1 MIPAVL
7 ASPSWLRPRP
17 KRKPRILQAQ
27 PYVEQIVEP
36 RRGGRGRDGAEWVEQ
51 CREEL
56 ALAKRG
62 EKRVFISALH
72 SLPDDEA
79 IATWNA
85 SEASWFH
92 GGDYDAREL
101 MLHMERR
108 GLPAMEG
115 LLRYAE
121 GKLPSAVLGL
131 IRVESPR
138 VAPYLAQVLA
148 KGKKAELAEKW
159 FLTYP
164 KAACL
169 GLIPAALGSDRTV
182 ASASGHA
189 LRYLASTGQLE
200 RIRATARRW
209 DGDVER
215 EIDEVLSDDQPTRVP
230 TLPSFVRLD
239 ALSLTS
245 LGEALP
251 ESAREHL
258 ALMLRFTPTLPAYS
272 GLREVR
278 AACDRES
285 LREFAFGIFSQW
297 LEAGADPAH
306 DWAIAALGHLGDDVL
321 VERAVPLLR
330 TLQFTQVA
338 SRSTKLL
345 HAIALVGTDLAF
357 AHLDRIA
364 RTGGTPLLRS
374 NANAAM
380 ERVAMRLGIP
390 PDELEDRRAPHLELD
405 ARGRLT
411 FENGWTASLDA
422 YLKPV
427 LLDTEGKL
435 RKAFPKGTAAVDG
448 ARWKALQK
456 NAKLVAESQIQ
467 RFERAMTSERTWTAK
482 AFREVILAHPLLIHV
497 ARRLVWRD
505 AEGRTFRV
513 VEDATL
519 ADVHDAPFTLRA
531 AHVRVAHPIE
541 LGDALTAWARLF
553 DEYEILQP
561 FEQLGRATY
570 VLNKEER
577 EGTLL
582 HRFEGRVVPWE
593 RALRLLR
600 HGFDDVSSGSR
611 IHAMRSHVTR
621 TIRVLVSFDPGLVRG
636 DPKANVG
643 QQITRVQV
651 EGIDSLAK
659 LSPITASEVLR
670 RVAALEDKARPFG
683 HVFETARSAGFA

>member
-7 ASPSWLRPRP
+7 ASPPWLRPRHQ
-17 KRKPRILQAQ
+17 RKARILPAQ
-27 PYVEQIVEP
+27 PYVEQIEP
-36 RRGGRGRDGAEWVEQ
+36 GRGGRGRDDAEWVAH

-56 ALAKRG
+56 AAAKRG
-62 EKRVFISALH
+62 EKRVFVSALH

-101 MLHMERR
+101 MLLMERR

-148 KGKKAELAEKW
+148 KGKKAALAENWLLK
-159 FLTYP
+159 YP

-169 GLIPAALGSDRTV
+169 GLIPAALGSDRRV

-189 LRYLASTGQLE
+189 LRYLASTGHLE
-200 RIRATARRW
+200 SIHAAARLW
-209 DGDVER
+209 DGEVER
-215 EIDEVLSDDQPTRVP
+215 EIEEVLSDDQPARVP

-239 ALSLTS
+239 ALSLTA

-251 ESAREHL
+251 QTACEHL
-258 ALMLRFTPTLPAYS
+258 ALMLRFTPAVPAYS

-278 AACDRES
+278 ATCDRES

-306 DWAIAALGHLGDDVL
+306 DWAIAALGHLGDDEL

-330 TLQFTQVA
+330 TWQFLRVA

-357 AHLDRIA
+357 AQLDRIA
-364 RTGGTPLLRS
+364 RTGGMPLLRS
-374 NANAAM
+374 NAHAAM
-380 ERVAMRLGIP
+380 ERVAMRLGISA
-390 PDELEDRRAPHLELD
+390 DELEDRRAPHLELD

-422 YLKPV
+422 YLKPI
-427 LLDTEGKL
+427 LIDTEGKL
-435 RKAFPKGTAAVDG
+435 RKALPKGTAAADG

-456 NAKLVAESQIQ
+456 NAKLVAASQIE
-467 RFERAMTSERTWTAK
+467 RFERAMTSERTWTAN

-497 ARRLVWRD
+497 ARRLVWTD
-505 AEGRTFRV
+505 ARGQTFRV

-519 ADVHDAPFTLRA
+519 ADVHDVPFTLDA
-531 AHVRVAHPIE
+531 DHVRVVHPIE
-541 LGDALTAWARLF
+541 LGNALTAWARVF
-553 DEYEILQP
+553 ADYEILQP

-570 VLNKEER
+570 VLNQDER
-577 EGTLL
+577 EGTQLR
-582 HRFEGRVVPWE
+582 RFDGKVVPWE

-600 HGFDDVSSGSR
+600 KGFEDASSDSR
-611 IHAMRSHVTR
+611 IHSMRSHATR
-621 TIRVLVSFDPGLVRG
+621 TVSVLVSFEPGLVRG
-636 DPKANVG
+636 NPKANEA
-643 QQITRVQV
+643 QRITGVHVHGV
-651 EGIDSLAK
+651 ETLAQ
-659 LSPITASEVLR
+659 LSPVMASEALR
-670 RVAALEDKARPFG
+670 RLNALDDK
-683 HVFETARSAGFA
+683 S